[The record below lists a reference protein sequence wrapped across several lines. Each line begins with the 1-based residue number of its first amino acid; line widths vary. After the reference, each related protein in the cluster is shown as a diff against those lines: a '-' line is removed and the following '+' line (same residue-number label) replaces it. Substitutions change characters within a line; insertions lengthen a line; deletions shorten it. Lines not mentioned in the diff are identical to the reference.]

1 MFSQVARHEETKA
14 ERTRRKVF
22 ETAMQLFRERGFDET
37 TMRDISREAELAL
50 GTAYYHFPSKE
61 AIIGAYYEATQY
73 RHHAYVVE
81 HLPGLKTL
89 SERLKLIF
97 RSKIEQL
104 RPDRA
109 LLGTIFRYTG
119 DPGHP
124 LSLLGEGTRDLQ
136 RQTVATI
143 SLALAGEHFP
153 QEVGRLLPLALF
165 SLQMGLLLY
174 LLYDTSEEQ
183 ARTFALTD
191 QSLALTT
198 QLLGVTRQPLLQ
210 PVVTPILRQV
220 RLMLSAA
227 QIDLSPTKEQVPPK
241 E

>member
-1 MFSQVARHEETKA
+1 MFSQLAGPEETKA
-14 ERTRRKVF
+14 ERTRRKVYD
-22 ETAMQLFRERGFDET
+22 TAMRLFRERGFDET
-37 TMRDISREAELAL
+37 TMRDISREAGLAL

-61 AIIGAYYEATQY
+61 AIIASYYEATQY
-73 RHHAYVVE
+73 RHHAHVVE

-89 SERLKLIF
+89 PERLRLVF

-119 DPGHP
+119 DPRHP

-136 RQTVATI
+136 RQTVQTI
-143 SLALAGEHFP
+143 ALALQGEHFP

-174 LLYDTSEEQ
+174 LLYDTSDEQ
-183 ARTFALTD
+183 TRTFTLTD
-191 QSLALTT
+191 QSLALTV

-210 PVVTPILRQV
+210 PVVTPLLRQV

-227 QIDLSPTKEQVPPK
+227 QIDLSPTKE
-241 E
+241 